1 MPKISACIV
10 AYCDYDEVCAAVR
23 SILHYTPTPDL
34 TLYVVDNASPDGC
47 GKQLAETDFGDTRVT
62 VLTLSE
68 NVGFG
73 RGHNAV
79 LDRLTSE
86 VHFIL
91 NPDIVLTE
99 NILEPMAAW
108 LLAQEGAAMATPQLH
123 YPDGRLQHLPRRK
136 PTPWLLLARQ
146 LAPKFD
152 GIFKKADDHY
162 TMQDEDL
169 TVPRRI
175 AFCTGSFMA
184 VRTNVF
190 KEIGG
195 FDPAYFMY
203 VEDADLTQKVLQKGT
218 VWLTPQFSAIH
229 AWHRAPMRDAGK
241 FKMQLV
247 SMGRYCKKWGCGKGT
262 F

>member
-108 LLAQEGAAMATPQLH
+108 LL
-123 YPDGRLQHLPRRK
+123 
-136 PTPWLLLARQ
+136 LARQ

-218 VWLTPQFSAIH
+218 VWLAPQFSAIH
-229 AWHRAPMRDAGK
+229 AWHRAPMRDASK

-247 SMGRYCKKWGCGKGT
+247 SMGRYFKKWGCGKET